1 MSTTWLPLSLC
12 AIRKPS
18 AHPAGS
24 LLALPYR
31 SQKVAKICWAL
42 RFDASD
48 GEHNLPHLYFIDGA
62 PVNQPVGTVMQC
74 RDGGLDD
81 VAVPGLSPPE
91 AEIGIEV
98 DAETWVRGRE
108 VAYYDVGPF
117 VAIGDFGYRLCGYNR
132 VRAELPYHWI
142 DCQTWL
148 TDPSS
153 FQEAT
158 KSSDVVSAYTK
169 AWRVRVNLPS
179 IKRIFSIDFKAHE
192 VRP

>member
-1 MSTTWLPLSLC
+1 MSNTWLPLSLC
-12 AIRKPS
+12 TIRKPS
-18 AHPAGS
+18 AHPPGS

-48 GEHNLPHLYFIDGA
+48 GQQDIPHVYFIDGA

-81 VAVPGLSPPE
+81 VDVPGLSSPK
-91 AEIGIEV
+91 AEIGIEI

-108 VAYYDVGPF
+108 VGYYDVGPF
-117 VAIGDFGYRLCGYNR
+117 VAIGSFGYRLCGYSR
-132 VRAELPYHWI
+132 TRAELPNHWI
-142 DCQTWL
+142 DCQKWL
-148 TDPSS
+148 TDSSS

-158 KSSDVVSAYTK
+158 NSSDAVSAYAK
-169 AWRVRVNLPS
+169 AWRVNVNLPS
-179 IKRIFSIDFKAHE
+179 IKKAFSIDFKAQE
-192 VRP
+192 IQP